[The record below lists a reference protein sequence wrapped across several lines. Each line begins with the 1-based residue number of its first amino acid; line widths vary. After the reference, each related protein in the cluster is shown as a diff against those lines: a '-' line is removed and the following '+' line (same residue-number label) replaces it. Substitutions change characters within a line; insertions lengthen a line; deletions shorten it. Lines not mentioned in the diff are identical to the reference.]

1 MHSIFWFRT
10 RQWVLSRVLHLTEH
24 KKQTLLAAPDAVLL
38 LPALFRK
45 RRISRILLV
54 TTPGFVRRG
63 TLTSLLDG
71 CKKENISVTIFSEIA
86 PDPQIESVEQGFRLY
101 QQIQAQ
107 AILAIGGGSV
117 LDTAKLIGARVCCP
131 KKTVPAMRGLLKVRR
146 KLPPLFA
153 VPTTAGTGSEAT
165 AAAVITDCIDGKPYK
180 YAVNDLCLIPDT
192 AVLDP
197 RLTISLPSSMTA
209 DTGMDALT
217 HAMEAFLNLFAS
229 RSVQN
234 ASIEAVC
241 ENFHALP
248 EAWRDGSRLAARQEM
263 LHASYLAGF
272 AFTNNFVGYVHAIAH
287 AVGALYHIPHGRA
300 NAVLLPAVLREY
312 GSCIA
317 PKLAVLAD
325 ALSLGGDT
333 VSEKAERMIA
343 AIEAMRDSF
352 DIPST
357 LPHLSPND
365 YTEIARRA
373 LKDPAF
379 FKIYSFQF
387 LEGSPFT
394 ASDLASGIS
403 TAVITDDLARRLFG
417 TTEEVVGRSFS
428 LNYIDYRVCAY
439 WEQEHSPVFHKE
451 PVPETKSLLNISLQ
465 PCCIHNLCMQDK
477 HQFLQRLPC

>member
-1 MHSIFWFRT
+1 MMEF
-10 RQWVLSRVLHLTEH
+10 E
-24 KKQTLLAAPDAVLL
+24 PDWIV
-38 LPALFRK
+38 
-45 RRISRILLV
+45 SM
-54 TTPGFVRRG
+54 
-63 TLTSLLDG
+63 
-71 CKKENISVTIFSEIA
+71 
-86 PDPQIESVEQGFRLY
+86 
-101 QQIQAQ
+101 
-107 AILAIGGGSV
+107 GGGSPIDAAKAMWV
-117 LDTAKLIGARVCCP
+117 FYEYPETTFEDLITPFSFPELRQKARFAAIPSTSGTATEV
-131 KKTVPAMRGLLKVRR
+131 
-146 KLPPLFA
+146 
-153 VPTTAGTGSEAT
+153 TAFS
-165 AAAVITDCIDGKPYK
+165 VITNYQTGVK
-180 YAVNDLCLIPDT
+180 YPLADFNITPDVAIVDPDL
-192 AVLDP
+192 VMG
-197 RLTISLPSSMTA
+197 LPVKQVA
-209 DTGMDALT
+209 YTGMDALT

-248 EAWRDGSRLAARQEM
+248 EAWHDGSHLAARQEM

-373 LKDPAF
+373 LKEANPT
-379 FKIYSFQF
+379 Y
-387 LEGSPFT
+387 
-394 ASDLASGIS
+394 
-403 TAVITDDLARRLFG
+403 
-417 TTEEVVGRSFS
+417 
-428 LNYIDYRVCAY
+428 
-439 WEQEHSPVFHKE
+439 
-451 PVPETKSLLNISLQ
+451 PVPQIWDSEKIFSVLRRVQS
-465 PCCIHNLCMQDK
+465 
-477 HQFLQRLPC
+477 

>member
-1 MHSIFWFRT
+1 MARFTLPRDIYHGKGC
-10 RQWVLSRVLHLTEH
+10 LEELKNLKG
-24 KKQTLLAAPDAVLL
+24 KKA
-38 LPALFRK
+38 F
-45 RRISRILLV
+45 LV
-54 TTPGFVRRG
+54 V
-63 TLTSLLDG
+63 
-71 CKKENISVTIFSEIA
+71 
-86 PDPQIESVEQGFRLY
+86 
-101 QQIQAQ
+101 
-107 AILAIGGGSV
+107 GGGSMKRQGF
-117 LDTAKLIGARVCCP
+117 LDKAVNYLKEGGMEVEVFEGVEPDPSVETVMRGAE
-131 KKTVPAMRGLLKVRR
+131 AMRKFEPDWIVSMGGGSPIDAAKAMWAFYEYPETTFEDLITPFSFPELRQKA
-146 KLPPLFA
+146 KFA
-153 VPTTAGTGSEAT
+153 AIPSTSGTATEVT
-165 AAAVITDCIDGKPYK
+165 AFSVITNYQTGVK
-180 YAVNDLCLIPDT
+180 YPLADFNITPDVAIVDPDL
-192 AVLDP
+192 VMG
-197 RLTISLPSSMTA
+197 LPVKQVA
-209 DTGMDALT
+209 YTGMDALT

-333 VSEKAERMIA
+333 VPEKAERMIA

-373 LKDPAF
+373 LKEANPT
-379 FKIYSFQF
+379 Y
-387 LEGSPFT
+387 
-394 ASDLASGIS
+394 
-403 TAVITDDLARRLFG
+403 
-417 TTEEVVGRSFS
+417 
-428 LNYIDYRVCAY
+428 
-439 WEQEHSPVFHKE
+439 
-451 PVPETKSLLNISLQ
+451 PVPQIWDSEKIFSVLRRVQS
-465 PCCIHNLCMQDK
+465 
-477 HQFLQRLPC
+477 

>member
-1 MHSIFWFRT
+1 MRPSALYIGPGRDRKST
-10 RQWVLSRVLHLTEH
+10 RLNSSH
-24 KKQTLLAAPDAVLL
+24 A
-38 LPALFRK
+38 
-45 RRISRILLV
+45 
-54 TTPGFVRRG
+54 
-63 TLTSLLDG
+63 
-71 CKKENISVTIFSEIA
+71 NISYAVFC
-86 PDPQIESVEQGFRLY
+86 L
-101 QQIQAQ
+101 
-107 AILAIGGGSV
+107 
-117 LDTAKLIGARVCCP
+117 
-131 KKTVPAMRGLLKVRR
+131 KKR

-373 LKDPAF
+373 LKEANPT
-379 FKIYSFQF
+379 Y
-387 LEGSPFT
+387 
-394 ASDLASGIS
+394 
-403 TAVITDDLARRLFG
+403 
-417 TTEEVVGRSFS
+417 
-428 LNYIDYRVCAY
+428 
-439 WEQEHSPVFHKE
+439 
-451 PVPETKSLLNISLQ
+451 PVPQIWDSEKIFSVLRRVQS
-465 PCCIHNLCMQDK
+465 
-477 HQFLQRLPC
+477 

>member
-1 MHSIFWFRT
+1 MKAIGIDIGTTTISGVVVEVDERRHSTVIEAKTIQNGSFIRTSNEWERIQDAEKIVKKSRQMLDDFLDEYPEVEKIGLTGQMHGIVYIDKEGTCVSPLYTWQDARGS
-10 RQWVLSRVLHLTEH
+10 LCEENNGSLTEEIQ
-24 KKQTLLAAPDAVLL
+24 QTCNVQVASGYG
-38 LPALFRK
+38 
-45 RRISRILLV
+45 IV
-54 TTPGFVRRG
+54 THIYNLRHH
-63 TLTSLLDG
+63 
-71 CKKENISVTIFSEIA
+71 
-86 PDPQIESVEQGFRLY
+86 
-101 QQIQAQ
+101 
-107 AILAIGGGSV
+107 
-117 LDTAKLIGARVCCP
+117 
-131 KKTVPAMRGLLKVRR
+131 
-146 KLPPLFA
+146 
-153 VPTTAGTGSEAT
+153 
-165 AAAVITDCIDGKPYK
+165 
-180 YAVNDLCLIPDT
+180 LIPDT

-248 EAWRDGSRLAARQEM
+248 EVWRDGTHLAARQEM

-373 LKDPAF
+373 LKEANPT
-379 FKIYSFQF
+379 Y
-387 LEGSPFT
+387 
-394 ASDLASGIS
+394 
-403 TAVITDDLARRLFG
+403 
-417 TTEEVVGRSFS
+417 
-428 LNYIDYRVCAY
+428 
-439 WEQEHSPVFHKE
+439 
-451 PVPETKSLLNISLQ
+451 PVPQIWDSEKIFSVLRRVQS
-465 PCCIHNLCMQDK
+465 
-477 HQFLQRLPC
+477 

>member
-1 MHSIFWFRT
+1 
-10 RQWVLSRVLHLTEH
+10 
-24 KKQTLLAAPDAVLL
+24 
-38 LPALFRK
+38 
-45 RRISRILLV
+45 
-54 TTPGFVRRG
+54 
-63 TLTSLLDG
+63 
-71 CKKENISVTIFSEIA
+71 
-86 PDPQIESVEQGFRLY
+86 
-101 QQIQAQ
+101 
-107 AILAIGGGSV
+107 
-117 LDTAKLIGARVCCP
+117 
-131 KKTVPAMRGLLKVRR
+131 
-146 KLPPLFA
+146 
-153 VPTTAGTGSEAT
+153 
-165 AAAVITDCIDGKPYK
+165 
-180 YAVNDLCLIPDT
+180 
-192 AVLDP
+192 
-197 RLTISLPSSMTA
+197 MTA

-229 RSVQN
+229 HSVQN

-325 ALSLGGDT
+325 ALSRGGDT

-373 LKDPAF
+373 LKEANPT
-379 FKIYSFQF
+379 Y
-387 LEGSPFT
+387 
-394 ASDLASGIS
+394 
-403 TAVITDDLARRLFG
+403 
-417 TTEEVVGRSFS
+417 
-428 LNYIDYRVCAY
+428 
-439 WEQEHSPVFHKE
+439 
-451 PVPETKSLLNISLQ
+451 PVPQIWDSEKIFSVLRRVQS
-465 PCCIHNLCMQDK
+465 
-477 HQFLQRLPC
+477 

>member
-117 LDTAKLIGARVCCP
+117 LDAAKLIGARVCCP

-165 AAAVITDCIDGKPYK
+165 AEVTAFSVITNYQTGVK
-180 YAVNDLCLIPDT
+180 YPLADFNITPDVAIVDPDL
-192 AVLDP
+192 VMG
-197 RLTISLPSSMTA
+197 LPVKQVA
-209 DTGMDALT
+209 YTGMDALT

-373 LKDPAF
+373 LKEANPT
-379 FKIYSFQF
+379 Y
-387 LEGSPFT
+387 
-394 ASDLASGIS
+394 
-403 TAVITDDLARRLFG
+403 
-417 TTEEVVGRSFS
+417 
-428 LNYIDYRVCAY
+428 
-439 WEQEHSPVFHKE
+439 
-451 PVPETKSLLNISLQ
+451 PVPQIWDSEKIFSVLRRVQS
-465 PCCIHNLCMQDK
+465 
-477 HQFLQRLPC
+477 

>member
-1 MHSIFWFRT
+1 
-10 RQWVLSRVLHLTEH
+10 
-24 KKQTLLAAPDAVLL
+24 
-38 LPALFRK
+38 
-45 RRISRILLV
+45 
-54 TTPGFVRRG
+54 
-63 TLTSLLDG
+63 
-71 CKKENISVTIFSEIA
+71 
-86 PDPQIESVEQGFRLY
+86 
-101 QQIQAQ
+101 
-107 AILAIGGGSV
+107 
-117 LDTAKLIGARVCCP
+117 
-131 KKTVPAMRGLLKVRR
+131 
-146 KLPPLFA
+146 
-153 VPTTAGTGSEAT
+153 
-165 AAAVITDCIDGKPYK
+165 
-180 YAVNDLCLIPDT
+180 
-192 AVLDP
+192 
-197 RLTISLPSSMTA
+197 MTA

-248 EAWRDGSRLAARQEM
+248 EVWRDGTHLAARQEM

-287 AVGALYHIPHGRA
+287 AVGALYHIPHGKA

-373 LKDPAF
+373 LKEANPT
-379 FKIYSFQF
+379 Y
-387 LEGSPFT
+387 
-394 ASDLASGIS
+394 
-403 TAVITDDLARRLFG
+403 
-417 TTEEVVGRSFS
+417 
-428 LNYIDYRVCAY
+428 
-439 WEQEHSPVFHKE
+439 
-451 PVPETKSLLNISLQ
+451 PVPQIWDSEKIFSVLRRVQS
-465 PCCIHNLCMQDK
+465 
-477 HQFLQRLPC
+477 

>member
-1 MHSIFWFRT
+1 MRT
-10 RQWVLSRVLHLTEH
+10 IGIDIGTTTISGVVLEKNGTQ
-24 KKQTLLAAPDAVLL
+24 KA
-38 LPALFRK
+38 
-45 RRISRILLV
+45 RILEVKTIENGSFL
-54 TTPGFVRRG
+54 TTANDWERIQ
-63 TLTSLLDG
+63 DA
-71 CKKENISVTIFSEIA
+71 ENIVKKSRQMLDDFLERYPEVETIGLTGQMHGIVYIDKEGTCVSPLYTWQDARGSLCEGNHGSLAEEIQQTCKVQAASGYGMVTHIYNLRH
-86 PDPQIESVEQGFRLY
+86 D
-101 QQIQAQ
+101 
-107 AILAIGGGSV
+107 
-117 LDTAKLIGARVCCP
+117 
-131 KKTVPAMRGLLKVRR
+131 
-146 KLPPLFA
+146 
-153 VPTTAGTGSEAT
+153 
-165 AAAVITDCIDGKPYK
+165 
-180 YAVNDLCLIPDT
+180 LIPDT

-248 EAWRDGSRLAARQEM
+248 EVWRDGTHLAARQEM

-373 LKDPAF
+373 LKEANPT
-379 FKIYSFQF
+379 Y
-387 LEGSPFT
+387 
-394 ASDLASGIS
+394 
-403 TAVITDDLARRLFG
+403 
-417 TTEEVVGRSFS
+417 
-428 LNYIDYRVCAY
+428 
-439 WEQEHSPVFHKE
+439 
-451 PVPETKSLLNISLQ
+451 PVPQIWDSEKIFSVLRRVQS
-465 PCCIHNLCMQDK
+465 
-477 HQFLQRLPC
+477 

>member
-1 MHSIFWFRT
+1 MQVFFYRI
-10 RQWVLSRVLHLTEH
+10 RQFVFSRVLRLTERH
-24 KKQTLLAAPDAVLL
+24 VPQRIVGAGARFRLPELLKQAGLE
-38 LPALFRK
+38 
-45 RRISRILLV
+45 RILFV
-54 TTPGFVRRG
+54 TTAGFIRRG
-63 TLTSLLDG
+63 TLDSLLKTLQEQGLTVALFDD
-71 CKKENISVTIFSEIA
+71 VT
-86 PDPQIESVEQGFRLY
+86 PDPTVECVEQGTVQYREH
-101 QQIQAQ
+101 ACQ
-107 AILAIGGGSV
+107 AIVAVGGGSV
-117 LDTAKLIGARVCCP
+117 MDCAKAIGARIARPRRPVRR
-131 KKTVPAMRGLLKVRR
+131 MRGMLKVRR
-146 KLPPLFA
+146 RIPPLYA

-197 RLTISLPSSMTA
+197 QLTISLPSSMTA

-312 GSCIA
+312 GSCIT

-373 LKDPAF
+373 LKEANPT
-379 FKIYSFQF
+379 Y
-387 LEGSPFT
+387 
-394 ASDLASGIS
+394 
-403 TAVITDDLARRLFG
+403 
-417 TTEEVVGRSFS
+417 
-428 LNYIDYRVCAY
+428 
-439 WEQEHSPVFHKE
+439 
-451 PVPETKSLLNISLQ
+451 PVPQIWDSEKIFSVLRRVQS
-465 PCCIHNLCMQDK
+465 
-477 HQFLQRLPC
+477 